1 MKKLLTLLLACA
13 LTFAAFTFSEEAAP
27 EHTRPLTV
35 FFGSY
40 EQDGDL
46 SNGQEPIEWFIAEV
60 RDGTAILMSKYAL
73 DWQYYDANSYETS
86 WSSCSLNK
94 WLQNEFLP
102 AAFTDEEKAQMT
114 SPYESGELV
123 TLDTHQQNLPYG
135 EISILRKVIWREC
148 SIMGIQPFEN
158 YMSYRNGFNAFSL
171 AFPTQYCIDRG
182 AYVNPNWGAVSWW
195 QRTGDYYANFEVDEI
210 FRQFSNSVT
219 RRGVRP
225 CVYVNAAYL
234 GLENEQE

>member
-13 LTFAAFTFSEEAAP
+13 LTFAAFTFGEEAAP
-27 EHTRPLTV
+27 EDTRPLTV

-73 DWQYYDANSYETS
+73 DWQYYDSKDYNAS

-123 TLDTHQQNLPYG
+123 FPETHQENLPYG
-135 EISILRKVIWREC
+135 EISILRKVINRA
-148 SIMGIQPFEN
+148 ITITGIDMEEN
-158 YMSYRNGFNAFSL
+158 YTTYSYYLNTFVL
-171 AFPTQYCIDRG
+171 AQPTQYCIDLG
-182 AYVNPNWGAVSWW
+182 AYVNPDSGAVSWW
-195 QRTGDYYANFEVDEI
+195 QRGGDYYANFSGADL
-210 FRQFSNSVT
+210 FRQFSKSVT

-225 CVYVNAAYL
+225 CVYVNAEYL